1 MFRVNRGGRGEFC
14 LVVTVEKPN
23 EKIMD
28 SKTDYERYDG
38 LGLAGLVKDVSVSA
52 AELLE
57 AAIERVEQ
65 RNPAINAVV
74 DRMYDQAK
82 AAIAAGLPS
91 GPFSGV
97 PFLLKISGRYTQAQ
111 SRPSATRF
119 EIYSRNASS
128 ARTVAG
134 HKQSAFK

>member
-1 MFRVNRGGRGEFC
+1 MNA
-14 LVVTVEKPN
+14 N
-23 EKIMD
+23 A
-28 SKTDYERYDG
+28 DYELYDG
-38 LGLAGLVKDVSVSA
+38 LGLAGLVKDGSISA

-111 SRPSATRF
+111 SRPSAPAFFAISSPTR
-119 EIYSRNASS
+119 
-128 ARTVAG
+128 TP
-134 HKQSAFK
+134 K